1 MRKSRNQQGVTLIE
15 LLIVVTLAGILA
27 MSALPAY
34 QAHQQKAYLR
44 QAQADLIM
52 LQLAIEQ
59 QRSQGQAYPPQL
71 SAALCPACRYD
82 NPFYSY
88 RIALESGT
96 YRLWAESKDGA
107 QECGSIALL
116 HNGTTVPSECW

>member
-1 MRKSRNQQGVTLIE
+1 MRKSKNQQGVTLIE
-15 LLIVVTLAGILA
+15 LLIVMAIAGILA

-34 QAHQQKAYLR
+34 QAHQQRAYLR

-59 QRSQGQAYPPQL
+59 KRSQGQTYPTHL

-82 NPFYSY
+82 NPFYAY
-88 RIALESGT
+88 KIALESGK
-96 YRLWAESKDGA
+96 YRLWAESKDGV
-107 QECGSIALL
+107 QECGYIALL
-116 HNGTTVPSECW
+116 HNGTAIPSECW

>member
-1 MRKSRNQQGVTLIE
+1 MRKSRSQQGVTLIE
-15 LLIVVTLAGILA
+15 LLIVVTIAGILA

-59 QRSQGQAYPPQL
+59 QRSQGQAYPAQL

-96 YRLWAESKDGA
+96 YRLWAESKDGE

-116 HNGTTVPSECW
+116 HNGTTVPPECW

>member
-1 MRKSRNQQGVTLIE
+1 MKKSRNQQGVTLIE
-15 LLIVVTLAGILA
+15 LLIVVTIAGILA

-59 QRSQGQAYPPQL
+59 QRSQGQAYPAQL

-116 HNGTTVPSECW
+116 HNGTTVPPECW